1 MDQKKSLIIGK
12 NSRVV
17 REIYE
22 FLDGFDMIS
31 HTEIRQTN
39 MNIYN
44 KIYLF
49 SWSHGEFKE
58 NIEMIKSL
66 DLSKVCFIS
75 SIAVLALLKR
85 RQWAQYPN
93 EKAQIE
99 KTVLDAGGQVIRI
112 GIWGDAQAK
121 KVGGFVPLTTSQIL
135 VKTLHASLNSNEKV
149 FHAFEL
155 TEFASK
161 RWQKSIEGLFGF
173 LSDIVPSHMAFQLP
187 FTVSARL
194 LKLKRYN
201 YTRDCLH
208 YFQQRVLIGYGAIGS
223 AIGKEAKKNNVGL
236 QVVVSPKAN
245 QLWSKN
251 GFVNTMIGYDQI
263 GLSGYWHGVSIEDD
277 LADGPRKKVPLIV
290 KRPKLPIGTIKMH
303 VDELIFSKS
312 HTMLAS
318 RHEYLSSVGIFT
330 NQVHL
335 AAGIY
340 QNISLL
346 MKHIGTAAICVS
358 DHELLNLG
366 TIDKNELLEKSF
378 VKKRGFVIFGRKVDE
393 FELNGRG
400 ILLDF
405 RPSAQKRSGAI
416 NNDLIYANR
425 TVKIVAELLKNF
437 SFSTINQAVFNK
449 FGFALD
455 ITEKF
460 DVYAQIECDQCI
472 TIYSSTN
479 IERSRIETKELTSI
493 QDYIGS
499 KYSNFKALSP
509 PKSVDAIH
517 LYGRLDAL
525 DTDLEP
531 YIKNN
536 SLVIYCQAPEGERLG
551 GRHHTRRLIE
561 ESLRVFKSISIL
573 KPTKFH

>member
-12 NSRVV
+12 NSRIV
-17 REIYE
+17 REISE
-22 FLDGFDMIS
+22 FLDGFDLIS

-39 MNIYN
+39 MDIYN

-58 NIEMIKSL
+58 NTEMIKNL

-93 EKAQIE
+93 AKAQIE
-99 KTVLDAGGQVIRI
+99 KIVLDSGGQVIRI
-112 GIWGDAQAK
+112 GIWGDAEAK
-121 KVGGFVPLTTSQIL
+121 KVGGFIPLTTSRIL
-135 VKTLHASLNSNEKV
+135 VKTLQASRNSNEKV

-161 RWQKSIEGLFGF
+161 GWQKFLEGLFGF
-173 LSDIVPSHMAFQLP
+173 ISDMVPGHTAFQLP
-187 FTVSARL
+187 LAVSARL
-194 LKLKRYN
+194 FKLKRYN

-223 AIGKEAKKNNVGL
+223 AISKEAKKNNVGL
-236 QVVVSPKAN
+236 QVVVSPNVN

-277 LADGPRKKVPLIV
+277 LVHGPRKKVPIIV
-290 KRPKLPIGTIKMH
+290 KRPKPPLGTIKLH
-303 VDELIFSKS
+303 VDELIFGKS
-312 HTMLAS
+312 HIMLVNH
-318 RHEYLSSVGIFT
+318 HEYLSSVGIWT

-335 AAGIY
+335 AGGIY
-340 QNISLL
+340 QNLSLL
-346 MKHIGTAAICVS
+346 MKHISMPATRLS
-358 DHELLNLG
+358 DHELVNLG
-366 TIDKNELLEKSF
+366 TIDKKELLKKYFIKKIGFF
-378 VKKRGFVIFGRKVDE
+378 VFGRKVDE
-393 FELNGRG
+393 VEINLRC

-405 RPSAQKRSGAI
+405 RPSAKKRRGSF
-416 NNDLIYANR
+416 NNDLIYSNR
-425 TVKIVAELLKNF
+425 TVKIIAELLKNF
-437 SFSTINQAVFNK
+437 SLSTINQAVFNK

-455 ITEKF
+455 LTEKF

-472 TIYSSTN
+472 TIDSYGK
-479 IERSRIETKELTSI
+479 IKRSRIEAKELTLI
-493 QDYIGS
+493 QHHLCS
-499 KYSNFKALSP
+499 RYSTFHALSSP
-509 PKSVDAIH
+509 SSVDAIH
-517 LYGRLDAL
+517 LYGRLEVF
-525 DTDLEP
+525 DTNLEP

-536 SLVIYCQAPEGERLG
+536 SLTIYCQAPEGERLG
-551 GRHHTRRLIE
+551 GRHHTRRLIK
-561 ESLRVFKSISIL
+561 ESLRMFKSI
-573 KPTKFH
+573 